1 MIPAENTNLITFTI
15 HHSYRKCA
23 STDVLHYGEK
33 EEICKFMGQQEKTCK
48 KENGSVSKL
57 QRKSNR
63 HVLLENI
70 THELLSLLASNN
82 VSADEN
88 ISRGTALT
96 TNDEVVNAGDWVEY
110 QTSQGEVLVLYCFS
124 H

>member
-1 MIPAENTNLITFTI
+1 M
-15 HHSYRKCA
+15 
-23 STDVLHYGEK
+23 GE
-33 EEICKFMGQQEKTCK
+33 QEKTCK

-82 VSADEN
+82 DEN
-88 ISRGTALT
+88 ISRGTTTT

-110 QTSQGEVLVLYCFS
+110 QTSQEVVLVLYCFS

>member
-1 MIPAENTNLITFTI
+1 
-15 HHSYRKCA
+15 
-23 STDVLHYGEK
+23 
-33 EEICKFMGQQEKTCK
+33 MGQQGKTCK
-48 KENGSVSKL
+48 KEIGSVPKL

-63 HVLLENI
+63 HVLFENN
-70 THELLSLLASNN
+70 THEMLSLLASNI

-96 TNDEVVNAGDWVEY
+96 TNYEVVNAVDWVEY
-110 QTSQGEVLVLYCFS
+110 QTSQGEVFVPYCFS